1 MGCFLLV
8 MIGAYHISL
17 VVGYTYDREG
27 KGLSE
32 VLLFSHLIPKE
43 GHWDITAQGLTHTIC

>member
-8 MIGAYHISL
+8 MIGAYHNSL
-17 VVGYTYDREG
+17 VGGYTYDREG
-27 KGLSE
+27 KGLLE

-43 GHWDITAQGLTHTIC
+43 GHWDITAQGFTHTIR